1 LFKLL
6 KLIIWLEKG
15 NSRFPITSPLLSV
28 SLFPNLFLVIALLNL
43 SRFVVGDS
51 NSFILHIEK
60 FFFMS
65 STKQYLP
72 WALRILV
79 ALLFL
84 VSALSKMFPL
94 WMFEKQLVDLG
105 ITSWCSAHYLART
118 LIALEFAI
126 GLALLQNNYLRS
138 LVIPGTIVLLLLF
151 NIHLSMEMYKHG
163 AMNGNCGCFGQLI
176 PMTPLEAFIKNLI
189 TIGILIYLFIKV
201 RDREKGQNRI
211 IYPLA
216 MFFGSMALLFVAFPF
231 APCVGQKP
239 TAAVTTSNYQLVDS
253 LPETSDSIAP
263 NEITNQEII
272 PADLPPSMDTV
283 SKTAAQKKTTTT
295 PASTTSST
303 DKSVKN
309 NPVAAAP
316 KAVKYTSKFAPF
328 TQFGN
333 NKVNLDEGKKLVCMF
348 APGCDHCRATAKAIG
363 ELSKL
368 KGFPPVYILFMDEET
383 NLIPDFFK
391 ETGTNYPHMVLDI
404 PTFWDT
410 MGIGATTPGV
420 YYLVDGQILKQY
432 QGIEQDEF
440 KANDFK
446 TYLGY

>member
-1 LFKLL
+1 
-6 KLIIWLEKG
+6 
-15 NSRFPITSPLLSV
+15 
-28 SLFPNLFLVIALLNL
+28 
-43 SRFVVGDS
+43 
-51 NSFILHIEK
+51 
-60 FFFMS
+60 MS

-263 NEITNQEII
+263 SEITNQEII
-272 PADLPPSMDTV
+272 PADLPR
-283 SKTAAQKKTTTT
+283 
-295 PASTTSST
+295 
-303 DKSVKN
+303 
-309 NPVAAAP
+309 
-316 KAVKYTSKFAPF
+316 F
-328 TQFGN
+328 
-333 NKVNLDEGKKLVCMF
+333 
-348 APGCDHCRATAKAIG
+348 H
-363 ELSKL
+363 
-368 KGFPPVYILFMDEET
+368 
-383 NLIPDFFK
+383 
-391 ETGTNYPHMVLDI
+391 
-404 PTFWDT
+404 
-410 MGIGATTPGV
+410 
-420 YYLVDGQILKQY
+420 
-432 QGIEQDEF
+432 
-440 KANDFK
+440 
-446 TYLGY
+446 GYRE